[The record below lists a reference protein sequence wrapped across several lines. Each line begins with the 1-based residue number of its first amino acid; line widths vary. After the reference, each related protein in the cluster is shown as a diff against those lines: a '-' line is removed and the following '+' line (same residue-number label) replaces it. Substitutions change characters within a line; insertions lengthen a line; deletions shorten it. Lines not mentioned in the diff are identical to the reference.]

1 MADAL
6 LTIENLFTGYG
17 SGDILQGVSM
27 EIRRQEIVA
36 AVGRNGVGKTTLMRA
51 IMGLLP
57 ARQGDIRFSGK
68 SIARESAENRAR
80 LGLGL
85 VPQGKQIF
93 PQLTV
98 EENLRMGERIN
109 ATKASDLERVFA
121 AFPLLRERLK
131 QKGGTLSG
139 GEQQALA
146 IGRALVGQ
154 PELVLLDEPSESIQP
169 NTIIAI
175 GETLRQLNRESGLTI
190 VVVEQ
195 NLGLIEAVADRGY
208 VIDKGRITAEL
219 SGEQIRDR
227 AMMLHHLSV

>member
-1 MADAL
+1 MPNPL
-6 LTIENLFTGYG
+6 LAIDNLFTGYG
-17 SGDILQGVSM
+17 AGNILQGVSM
-27 EIRRQEIVA
+27 QIRSGEIVA

-51 IMGLLP
+51 IIGLMP
-57 ARQGDIRFSGK
+57 TRRGDIRFSGE
-68 SIARESAENRAR
+68 SISSLSAEERAR
-80 LGLGL
+80 LGLGF

-109 ATKASDLERVFA
+109 SSKKSDLDGVLNVF
-121 AFPLLRERLK
+121 PVLRERLK

-154 PELVLLDEPSESIQP
+154 PELLLLDEPSESIQP
-169 NTIIAI
+169 NTIVAI
-175 GETLRQLNRESGLTI
+175 GETLRKLNRENGLTI

-195 NLGLIEAVADRGY
+195 NLGLIEAIADRGY
-208 VIDKGRITAEL
+208 VIDKGRITTEL
-219 SGEQIRDR
+219 SINEIKDR
-227 AMMLHHLSV
+227 SRMLRHLSV

>member
-1 MADAL
+1 MTEAML
-6 LTIENLFTGYG
+6 VVENLFAGYEA
-17 SGDILQGVSM
+17 GDILQGVSL
-27 EIRRQEIVA
+27 EVRPGEIVA
-36 AVGRNGVGKTTLMRA
+36 AVGRNGVGKTTLMRS

-57 ARQGDIRFSGK
+57 TRRGDIVFAGR
-68 SIARESAENRAR
+68 SIARDSAEERAR
-80 LGLGL
+80 LGLGF

-109 ATKASDLERVFA
+109 SAKDSDFDRVLTI
-121 AFPLLRERLK
+121 FPVLRERLQ

-154 PELVLLDEPSESIQP
+154 PELLLLDEPSESIQP
-169 NTIIAI
+169 SIIVAV
-175 GETLRQLNRESGLTI
+175 GQALRQLNREDGLTI
-190 VVVEQ
+190 VIVEQ

-208 VIDKGRITAEL
+208 VIDKGRTVTEL
-219 SGEQIRDR
+219 TVEQIRDR
-227 AMMLHHLSV
+227 SMMLRYLSV